1 MMAVDTDVL
10 AIYYIFRWDNRL
22 PLAEKIIDSRQ
33 TKILTIINALE
44 LAGLMAIAQ
53 DGLKANKLFISLH
66 RRKDFKIL
74 YWKKWPT
81 QLLFIVKTMEYIS
94 RKTSFNDAIIG
105 WILEEHNVELL
116 VTWNKKTLYR

>member
-74 YWKKWPT
+74 YWEKMANTALIHSKNNEIYLKKN
-81 QLLFIVKTMEYIS
+81 LFQ
-94 RKTSFNDAIIG
+94 
-105 WILEEHNVELL
+105 
-116 VTWNKKTLYR
+116 

>member
-1 MMAVDTDVL
+1 MAVDTDVL

-81 QLLFIVKTMEYIS
+81 QLLFIVKTMKYIS
-94 RKTSFNDAIIG
+94 RKPLSTM
-105 WILEEHNVELL
+105 
-116 VTWNKKTLYR
+116 R

>member
-1 MMAVDTDVL
+1 MAVDTDVL

-74 YWKKWPT
+74 YWKNG
-81 QLLFIVKTMEYIS
+81 QHSSYS
-94 RKTSFNDAIIG
+94 
-105 WILEEHNVELL
+105 
-116 VTWNKKTLYR
+116 